1 MLLQNLCF
9 PYRVTF
15 PAAELSI
22 QSGIDRE
29 RVDQLP
35 SVENEKRC
43 DATNTDMPGTT
54 CLLSTDRVQM
64 HIIVIARPMHN
75 SSLVRFIGVGSRLMG
90 CPSGRQNVVS
100 IYINHNPRNRLM
112 YARKYFPWDL
122 LVILMLVASVVS

>member
-9 PYRVTF
+9 HSFSPSILSRIPPLAYRVTF

-43 DATNTDMPGTT
+43 DATITDMPGTT

-64 HIIVIARPMHN
+64 HIIVIARPRHN
-75 SSLVRFIGVGSRLMG
+75 SSLGKA
-90 CPSGRQNVVS
+90 
-100 IYINHNPRNRLM
+100 Y
-112 YARKYFPWDL
+112 L
-122 LVILMLVASVVS
+122 L